1 MSQELNTISKLKSKV
16 FGEQYISLLER
27 ETELLRE

>member
-1 MSQELNTISKLKSKV
+1 MTQELNTIGKLKSKV
-16 FGEQYISLLER
+16 FGEQYINLLER